1 MKRPKPD
8 ALVGRDREWSLLDGF
23 LGDGQPGNRLAVVCG
38 RRRQGKT
45 MLLEA
50 LAGAHNSFY
59 WEAAQQ
65 SRAQNLASFSQAW
78 SAFVASQGPIR
89 FDTWEQALD
98 TVLASTVTGS
108 SVLLDEVG
116 YLVETAPEF
125 PSLLQ
130 RHFGPRLEHSGNA
143 RVVICGSIYSQ
154 MTRLLA
160 VNAPLRGRHSLVLDI
175 TPFDV
180 ITTAKFWG
188 LESNPDAAFRMHALV
203 GGTPAYRRFA
213 GGNVPRNGNVDAW
226 VVQHLLDMSS
236 PLFSEGT
243 LLVADDPTLADKS
256 LYWSV
261 LGAIAAGN
269 RRRNDIAAA
278 LDRSPGALGQPIDV
292 LLAGQWIEQ
301 RIDPFHPRYSLM
313 RLTEPMLR
321 THRVVIAR
329 ERRRLAQGRSEA
341 VWNDVQA
348 RVASLI
354 YGPHLEWMANDWI
367 MRTEPLDVVGAH
379 PTDSGPGILRFDK
392 TANQIDIVT
401 VAPGRNDAPL
411 VHAIG
416 EVRADG
422 KPMGVGQ
429 LDRLDQ
435 IALRLGDRAAP
446 SVRRVLVARR
456 GFTAELTREAKR
468 RGDTSLVDLDRIYDP
483 GR

>member
-1 MKRPKPD
+1 MMHSSKPKEL
-8 ALVGRDREWSLLDGF
+8 AGREREWSLLDGF
-23 LGDGQPGNRLAVVCG
+23 LDDNRPGNRLAVVYG

-50 LAGAHNSFY
+50 LAAVHRSFY

-65 SRAQNLASFSQAW
+65 SRAQNLVSFSEAW

-89 FDTWEQALD
+89 FDTWEQALG
-98 TVLASTVTGS
+98 TVLAPIESGCS
-108 SVLLDEVG
+108 ILLDEVG

-130 RHFGPRLEHSGNA
+130 RHFGPRLEHSGNT

-160 VNAPLRGRHSLVLDI
+160 VDAPLRGRHSLVVDVA
-175 TPFDV
+175 PFDV
-180 ITTAKFWG
+180 VTAAKFWG
-188 LESNPDAAFRMHALV
+188 LESNPDAAFRMHALI

-213 GGNVPRNGNVDAW
+213 GGDVPRNGNIDAW
-226 VVQHLLDMSS
+226 VVRHLLDMSS
-236 PLFSEGT
+236 PLYSEGT
-243 LLVADDPTLADKS
+243 LLVADDPTLSDKS

-261 LGAIAAGN
+261 LGAIAEGS

-292 LLAGQWIEQ
+292 LLAGRWIEQ
-301 RIDPFHPRYSLM
+301 RPDPFHPRYSLM
-313 RLTEPMLR
+313 QLTEPMLR
-321 THRVVIAR
+321 THRVVIAP
-329 ERRRLAQGRSEA
+329 ERRRLAQGRAEA

-367 MRTEPLDVVGAH
+367 MRVEPLDVVGAH
-379 PTDSGPGILRFDK
+379 PTDSGPGTLRFDK
-392 TANQIDIVT
+392 TTNQIDIVT
-401 VAPGRNDAPL
+401 VAPGKNDTPL
-411 VHAIG
+411 VHVIG
-416 EVRADG
+416 EVKADG

-429 LDRLDQ
+429 LERLDR
-435 IALRLGDRAAP
+435 IAARLGDRAAP
-446 SVRRVLVARR
+446 AVRRVLVARR

-468 RGDTSLVDLDRIYDP
+468 RGDTSLVDLDRIYDA
-483 GR
+483 G